1 MLSQEKILVVEDNE
15 LNRTMLVE
23 ILSGQY
29 ATLEAENGQAA
40 LDILQTH
47 TDDVA
52 LILLDIVMPVM
63 DGYTFL
69 DILKKDSQLSLI
81 PVIIMTQNASEDAE
95 VAALSH
101 GATDFIP
108 KPYRP
113 QVILHRVASI
123 IHLRETASMI
133 NQFRY
138 DQLTGLYSKEFFYQQ
153 AQAVLMSNPDR
164 EYSIVCSNIVNFKL
178 YNDTF
183 GIAAGDQLLKRIA
196 RGINEQ
202 LGAGGVTGRYSADR
216 FVCLQE
222 REKAQTAQALI
233 ARHMNFPEELKSVE
247 LKWGVYEI
255 HDRFLPLEY
264 MCDRALLA
272 ADSIKGQYDQT
283 IAVYDDALRRK
294 LLREQSIT
302 SNMESALENS
312 QFTVYLQPKYRASD
326 SQLCGAEALVRWVHP
341 EWGFM
346 SPGEF
351 IPLFERNG
359 FIYQLD
365 RFVWE
370 QACVLLHR
378 WQEAGYPPLPVSVN
392 VSRADVCQPDLVD
405 FLLEL
410 TQKYGIDPKLLHLEI
425 TESAYTENSKQIIAT
440 VDALRAKGFIIEMDD
455 FGSGYSSL
463 NMLSQLKLD
472 ILKLDM
478 KFVQSETSQSA
489 DRGILRLIVE
499 MAHRM
504 NLSVVAEGVE
514 TQHQLS
520 RLQEIGCDYVQGYLF
535 SKPVPHVQYG
545 ELLENFSQRQDVP
558 LPASPGS
565 AGAKQFLLIAEED
578 SRCRNLLAE
587 AFADVYQVV
596 QAKNCEQA
604 QAFLSENA
612 NGLAAM
618 ILSGSLPE
626 PGAASVVS
634 ALRRVT
640 APRHIPIMIATTFQ
654 QEPQIQE
661 LGLDVD
667 DISYKPRDIQCT
679 RCLRKRVEWMNTL
692 NAYKSRER
700 SMISEAC
707 RDYLTGLLNR
717 RGFQSAL
724 DAMQSEDY
732 PMAVFLLR
740 LDDLKHGNDSLS
752 HATGDKLL
760 KHFASVLRQNTRNG
774 DVLCR
779 YGDDE
784 FAVILKGMRLASAVL
799 RKGEDIVRDTSKFI
813 LPDGTG
819 AVCSGGVVLCE
830 NAEVPM
836 ATLLER
842 ADQALY
848 QAKRQHKGGCVLWE
862 GDVAC
867 PSGKA

>member
-15 LNRTMLVE
+15 LNRAMLVE

-29 ATLEAENGQAA
+29 ATLEAENGQTA

-69 DILKKDSQLSLI
+69 DTIKKDSQLSLI
-81 PVIIMTQNASEDAE
+81 PVIIMTQNSSEDAE

-222 REKAQTAQALI
+222 RDKAQAAQALI
-233 ARHMNFPEELKSVE
+233 ARHMNYPEELKSVD

-255 HDRFLPLEY
+255 HDRYLPLEY
-264 MCDRALLA
+264 MCDRAMLA
-272 ADSIKGQYDQT
+272 ADSIKGQYEQS

-302 SNMESALENS
+302 STMESALANS
-312 QFTVYLQPKYRASD
+312 QFAVYLQPKYRASD
-326 SQLCGAEALVRWVHP
+326 SQLCGAEALVRWIHP

-370 QACVLLHR
+370 QACILLRR
-378 WQEAGYPPLPVSVN
+378 WQDAGYPPLPVSVN

-440 VDALRAKGFIIEMDD
+440 VDALRAKGFLIEMDD

-478 KFVQSETSQSA
+478 KFVQSETSQSD
-489 DRGILRLIVE
+489 DRGILRLVVE

-535 SKPVPHVQYG
+535 SKPVPQVEYS
-545 ELLENFSQRQDVP
+545 ELLENYSSRQDAL
-558 LPASPGS
+558 LPCAPGI
-565 AGAKQFLLIAEED
+565 AQTRHLLLIADED
-578 SRCRNLLAE
+578 PKSRELLSA
-587 AFADVYQVV
+587 AFSGTYEVIQADDCGR
-596 QAKNCEQA
+596 AL
-604 QAFLSENA
+604 AFLSENA
-612 NGLAAM
+612 NKLASMIISSGL
-618 ILSGSLPE
+618 PN
-626 PGAASVVS
+626 PGVGTLVS
-634 ALRRVT
+634 TLRRVT
-640 APRHIPIMIATTFQ
+640 APRHIPVMVVTTLP
-654 QEPQIQE
+654 QERQVQA

-667 DISYKPRDIQCT
+667 DIAYKPRDMQCT
-679 RCLRKRVEWMNTL
+679 QCLRKRVEWMNIL
-692 NAYKSRER
+692 NTYKIRER

-724 DAMQSEDY
+724 DSMQKEDF
-732 PMAVFLLR
+732 PMAVFLFD
-740 LDDLKHGNDSLS
+740 LDDLKHLNDSQG
-752 HATGDKLL
+752 HTAGDKLL
-760 KHFASVLRQNTRNG
+760 KHFAGALRQNTRNG

-779 YGDDE
+779 YGGDE
-784 FAVILKGMRLASAVL
+784 FAVILKGMRSAAAVI
-799 RKGEDIVRDTSKFI
+799 RKSEDIIRDTAKFV
-813 LPDGTG
+813 LPDGYRAT
-819 AVCSGGVVLCE
+819 CSGGVVLCE
-830 NAEVPM
+830 SPEVSM
-836 ATLLER
+836 AVLLER

-848 QAKRQHKGGCVLWE
+848 QAKRQRKGGCVLWKE
-862 GDVAC
+862 NADC
-867 PSGKA
+867 PSEKA